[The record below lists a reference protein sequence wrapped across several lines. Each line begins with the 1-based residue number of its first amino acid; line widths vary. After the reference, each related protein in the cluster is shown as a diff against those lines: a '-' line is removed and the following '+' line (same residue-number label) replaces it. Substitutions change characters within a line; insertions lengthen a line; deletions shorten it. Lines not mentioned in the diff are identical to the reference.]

1 MKIDVKDKK
10 ILYQLDLNC
19 RQSNTMIGKKVG
31 LSKMVVRNRI
41 KKLEE
46 QGIIKN
52 YYTVIDGLKLG
63 YVVLRLYIIFQYSTR
78 EKKQEIIDYFVKTK
92 SAVVTYSLSGK
103 YDFEVVFWIKD
114 FGAFFSFWQETL
126 NKYGDY
132 FQNQVLSFYIEYIT
146 YKLSYL
152 LPEEP
157 IENRARQIDAMVGGK
172 HVDIDDFDFKLLQ
185 ILAVN
190 ARISLCELSNQL
202 GKTSEAIKYRI
213 KKLMKQGIIKAFR
226 PNIDLSKI
234 GYCYFKVDIYLKD
247 YKQRANIIKYI
258 ISNPNLFAIDV
269 TTGLSHLELEFHL
282 KDLTELHSLMD
293 GINKMF
299 PLAIRNYN
307 YFLFEEVHKYVFMP
321 DGQV

>member
-31 LSKMVVRNRI
+31 LSKMAVRNRI
-41 KKLEE
+41 KKLEQ

-52 YYTVIDGLKLG
+52 YCTIIDSFKLG
-63 YVVLRLYIIFQYSTR
+63 YYALRLYINFQYSTQETKR
-78 EKKQEIIDYFVKTK
+78 EIVNYFVKTK
-92 SAVVTYSLSGK
+92 STAVVYSLSGT
-103 YDFEVVFWIKD
+103 YDFEVAFWIKD
-114 FGAFFSFWQETL
+114 FRAFFSFWQETL
-126 NKYGDY
+126 NKYCDY
-132 FQNQVLSFYIEYIT
+132 FQNQLLSFYIEYIT
-146 YKLSYL
+146 FKMSYL
-152 LPEEP
+152 LQEEP
-157 IENRARQIDAMVGGK
+157 IEERTRQTDAIKGGT

-190 ARISLCELSNQL
+190 AKMPLSELSKQL

-213 KKLMKQGIIKAFR
+213 NKFIKQGVIKAFR

-247 YKQRANIIKYI
+247 YKQRSNIITYI
-258 ISNPNLFAIDV
+258 KSNPHLFSIDV

-282 KDLTELHSLMD
+282 KDLTALHSLMD
-293 GINKMF
+293 EMNKKF

-307 YFLFEEVHKYVFMP
+307 YFLFEEVHKYVFLP
-321 DGQV
+321 EGQV